1 MFTSR
6 LRVQGRQVALVFA
19 VMTVAACSSSSG
31 SGPLDATAF
40 GSKFK
45 FADNELSGWTQSTDP
60 TDPYQYGVYTDTTLN
75 QRIDGGNM
83 AYIDRGM
90 RVAMYQDLVGPSGS
104 ICTIVAMDFSTD
116 AKADTMFT
124 YQKTQNVASTT
135 LSPYDGT
142 VAIGN
147 SLKTGLTAYAHFKAS
162 YFEVQLDGYGADPT
176 AAIPVASQFLQVVE
190 KKTK

>member
-6 LRVQGRQVALVFA
+6 LRAQGRQVAFVFV
-19 VMTVAACSSSSG
+19 VMTLAACSSSSG

-40 GSKFK
+40 GSKLK

-60 TDPYQYGVYTDTTLN
+60 TDPYQYGVFTDQTLD

-83 AYIDRGM
+83 VYIDRGM

-104 ICTIVAMDFSTD
+104 ICTLVAMDFSTD
-116 AKADTMFT
+116 AKANTMFT
-124 YQKTQNVASTT
+124 YQKDINGAATSI
-135 LSPYDGT
+135 SPYDGT

-147 SLKTGLTAYAHFKAS
+147 SLSTGLTAYAHFKAS

-176 AAIPVASQFLQVVE
+176 VAIPVASQFLQALE
-190 KKTK
+190 KKNK